1 MLSKDPTSISARNVS
16 SVTERYWQSS
26 FDDLGRHL
34 SETTFVVIDLE
45 TTGGSP
51 GLNAITEIGALKIK
65 GGNVI
70 GEFQTLINPGVPL
83 PPFITVLTGIT
94 ETMLI
99 PAPSIAE
106 VFPQLLEFL
115 GSESETV
122 MVAHNAPFDI
132 GFLKAAANELG
143 YSWPK
148 FQVLDTVRIARQVL
162 TKDEVRN
169 YKLET
174 LSQFFR
180 TETTPT
186 HRALDDAK
194 ATVSVLHGLI
204 ERLGSFG
211 IFTLE
216 ELKEFSNRITKA
228 QAAKKHLA
236 ANIPAAPG
244 VYIFKDAKGEPLYVG
259 TSKNLRSRVKTY
271 FTAGETRKRIKEM
284 IAITESIDCIVT
296 PTALEAQ
303 VRELRLIQGASPRY
317 NRRSRFPER
326 VAWIKLTDEN
336 FPRLTVSKGAPID
349 PSGVIGPIAG
359 GAAIEQALAAVHE
372 YLPLR
377 QCKPKITDKSMKSAS
392 PCILFEIN
400 KCGAPCIGNQSF
412 ASYSEI
418 VARYKNLLEVDF
430 RELTSNSNRKMQEL
444 SLDEKFEEAIE
455 VRDRYSHLLRA
466 ASRIER
472 LNSLAKIPEMIVAK
486 AIGEHWEFISI
497 KYGRLAA
504 SNVSNATT
512 SVSSALAALEIVAE
526 QVSNEGFLQQVN
538 YEEVELILNYLEN
551 SSEGNGPRL
560 VKVIGEYS
568 MPTYGPN
575 SQNAKISNYESTIA

>member
-1 MLSKDPTSISARNVS
+1 MNPTA
-16 SVTERYWQSS
+16 WQAS
-26 FDDLGRHL
+26 FDDLGQLL
-34 SETTFVVIDLE
+34 SATTFVVIDLE

-51 GLNAITEIGALKIK
+51 GLNAITEIGAQKVR

-94 ETMLI
+94 ESMLL
-99 PAPSIAE
+99 PAPKIDE

-115 GSESETV
+115 GSDSETV
-122 MVAHNAPFDI
+122 IVAHNSQFDL
-132 GFLKAAANELG
+132 GFLKAAAKQLG
-143 YSWPK
+143 YNWPK
-148 FQVLDTVRIARQVL
+148 FQVLDTVRIARHVL

-169 YKLET
+169 FKLET

-180 TETTPT
+180 TSTSPN
-186 HRALDDAK
+186 HRALDDVR
-194 ATVSVLHGLI
+194 ATVDVLHGLI

-216 ELKEFSNRITKA
+216 DLKEFSNRITKA

-236 ANIPAAPG
+236 NNIPAAPG
-244 VYIFKDAKGEPLYVG
+244 VYIFKDAKGAPLYVG
-259 TSKNLRSRVKTY
+259 TSKNLKSRVRTY
-271 FTAGETRKRIKEM
+271 FTAGETRKRIREM
-284 IAITESIDCIVT
+284 IAITECIDCIIT

-303 VRELRLIQGASPRY
+303 VRELRLIQGAQPRY

-326 VAWIKLTDEN
+326 VAWLKLTDEN
-336 FPRLTVSKGAPID
+336 FPRLSISKGAPKD
-349 PSGVIGPIAG
+349 PSGAIGPISG
-359 GAAIEQALAAVHE
+359 GAAIELAMAAVHE

-400 KCGAPCIGNQSF
+400 KCGAPCIGNQSL

-430 RELTSNSNRKMQEL
+430 RAISQAATLKMSEYSLT
-444 SLDEKFEEAIE
+444 EKFEDAIE
-455 VRDRYSHLLRA
+455 VRDRYSYLLRA

-472 LNSLAKIPEMIVAK
+472 LNSLAKLPLLIVAK
-486 AIGEHWEFISI
+486 PNGEHWEFAAI

-504 SNVSNATT
+504 TNVSNATT
-512 SVSSALAALEIVAE
+512 SVNSALSALEIVAE
-526 QVSNEGFLQQVN
+526 NVSDEGFLQQVN
-538 YEEVELILNYLEN
+538 YEEVELILNYID
-551 SSEGNGPRL
+551 SEGIRM
-560 VKVIGEYS
+560 VKVDGEYS
-568 MPTYGPN
+568 YATFGPN
-575 SQNAKISNYESTIA
+575 SQSVKIGNYDLTIA

>member
-1 MLSKDPTSISARNVS
+1 MNGTS
-16 SVTERYWQSS
+16 WQAS

-34 SETTFVVIDLE
+34 SATTFVVVDLE

-51 GLNAITEIGALKIK
+51 GVNAITEIGAQKVR
-65 GGNVI
+65 GGQVI
-70 GEFQTLINPGVPL
+70 GEFQTLVNPGVPI

-94 ETMLI
+94 ESMLI
-99 PAPSIAE
+99 PAPKIDE

-115 GSESETV
+115 GSETETV
-122 MVAHNAPFDI
+122 LVAHNAPFDV
-132 GFLKAAANELG
+132 GFLKAAATGLG
-143 YSWPK
+143 YNFPK

-180 TETTPT
+180 TETSPT
-186 HRALDDAK
+186 HRALDDVR

-236 ANIPAAPG
+236 INIPASPG
-244 VYIFKDAKGEPLYVG
+244 VYIFRDAKGDPLYVG
-259 TSKNLRSRVKTY
+259 TSKNLRARVRTY
-271 FTAGETRKRIKEM
+271 FTAGETRKRIREM
-284 IAITESIDCIVT
+284 ISITESVDCIIT

-303 VRELRLIQGASPRY
+303 VRELRLIQGAQPRY
-317 NRRSRFPER
+317 NRRSRNPER
-326 VAWIKLTDEN
+326 VAWLKLTDEN
-336 FPRLTVSKGAPID
+336 FPRLTITKGAPKD

-359 GAAIEQALAAVHE
+359 GASIELAMAAVHE

-377 QCKPKITDKSMKSAS
+377 QCKPKITDKSIKTAS

-400 KCGAPCIGNQSF
+400 KCGAPCIGNQSV
-412 ASYSEI
+412 ASYANV
-418 VARYKNLLEVDF
+418 VAEFKNLPEVDF
-430 RELTSNSNRKMQEL
+430 RELYEQSNVKMAEL

-455 VRDRYSHLLRA
+455 VRDRYAHLLRA

-472 LNSLAKIPEMIVAK
+472 LNSIASLSELVVAK
-486 AIGEHWEFISI
+486 PIGDHWEFTSI

-504 SNVSNATT
+504 TNVSNATT
-512 SVSSALAALEIVAE
+512 SVSSALSALEIIAE
-526 QVSNEGFLQQVN
+526 NVIDQGFLQQVN
-538 YEEVELILNYLEN
+538 YEEVELILNYLE
-551 SSEGNGPRL
+551 SDGTRI
-560 VKVIGEYS
+560 VKVIGDYAF
-568 MPTYGPN
+568 PTFGPS
-575 SQNAKISNYESTIA
+575 SQAAKIGAYDFAIA